1 MRQVAVI
8 GSSKAKPEE
17 EEYKIAYELGKEIA
31 QRGRVVVC
39 GGREGNSQVKRASP
53 ISCLLHLTSGKR
65 WRSHSIFAHP
75 PLWRDHKG

>member
-31 QRGRVVVC
+31 QR
-39 GGREGNSQVKRASP
+39 EGSYTGQYLRKVLTEKEKIRA
-53 ISCLLHLTSGKR
+53 
-65 WRSHSIFAHP
+65 
-75 PLWRDHKG
+75 